1 MKPEAKQYQVLV
13 GGKTLTFETGR
24 LAAQAGGAVS
34 AQLDETV
41 VFAAA
46 TMSDE
51 PREGINFFPLTVNFE
66 ARMYAGGAIPG
77 GFFRREGRPGENA
90 TLISR
95 LIDRPIRPLFPKD
108 MLNAVQVILYSLSAD
123 GKQPLDVVGINA
135 ASAALA
141 ISDIPFE
148 GPIAGIRVGRIDG
161 EFVVNPTYQE
171 LEQSDLDLV
180 MAGSR
185 EAVLTVESSSKE
197 VSEETILGAIE
208 YGHLAIQ
215 PIIDLIEKMARE
227 VGKEKREYP
236 SFSTSEELV
245 AQVRERALNPI
256 NEILAKGYE
265 KVDLKEARSNLKD
278 SIVEEFA
285 AGDESLEGDVKEAFE
300 DVYKEAVRD
309 RILNDGLRPDG
320 RGYKDIRE
328 IWCEVN
334 TSPRAHGSGIFTRGQ
349 TQVMSLTTLGTPRD
363 AQMIDNLTPE
373 ETKRYM
379 HHYNF
384 PPFCVGEVRYLRGTS
399 RREVGHGVLAER
411 ALVPV
416 LPSEEEFPY
425 TMRVVSEVLSS
436 NGSSSMASVCG
447 STLSLMDTGV
457 PIKAPVAGVAMGLI
471 KEGDRYAIL
480 TDIQGLEDHLGNMD
494 FKVAG
499 TKKGI
504 TAIQM
509 DIKLKGLSS
518 EIMSEALEQAKAARL
533 HIMDE
538 MLKTI
543 QQPREDLK
551 NHVPRMQSIRI
562 PVDKIG
568 AVIGPGGKTIRDIQ
582 EQTGASID
590 VDDDGLVFIAS
601 DDGESARIAR
611 ERIEMLTATPEVGRI
626 YTGKV
631 VGVKNFGAFVEILPG
646 TDGLVH
652 ISQLETHHV
661 KSVEDVV
668 DYGDEIT
675 VMVTDITKDGKI
687 RLSRQAV
694 LEGWSLEEAREHDRK
709 A

>member
-1 MKPEAKQYQVLV
+1 MRPEAKQYQVLV
-13 GGKTLTFETGR
+13 GGKALTFETGK

-34 AQLDETV
+34 VQLDESV

-66 ARMYAGGAIPG
+66 ARMYAGGNIPG

-108 MLNAVQVILYSLSAD
+108 MLNAVQVILYSLSSD
-123 GKQPLDVVGINA
+123 GEQPLDVLGINA
-135 ASAALA
+135 ASASLA
-141 ISDIPFE
+141 ISDIPFA

-161 EFVVNPTYQE
+161 EFVANPTYQE
-171 LEQSDLDLV
+171 LEESDLDLV
-180 MAGSR
+180 MAASR
-185 EAVLTVESSSKE
+185 DAILTVESSSKE
-197 VSEETILGAIE
+197 VSEEAILGALE
-208 YGHLAIQ
+208 FGHLAIQ
-215 PIIDLIEKMARE
+215 PIIDLIERMARE
-227 VGKEKREYP
+227 IGKEKRDYP
-236 SFSTSEELV
+236 SFTISEELV
-245 AQVRERALNPI
+245 SRVRERSLNSI

-265 KVDLKEARSNLKD
+265 KMDLQEARSELKD
-278 SIVEEFA
+278 SVVEEFA
-285 AGDESLEGDVKEAFE
+285 ADDESLVGDVKEAFE

-309 RILNDGLRPDG
+309 RILNEGIRPDG
-320 RGYKDIRE
+320 RGAKDIRE
-328 IWCEVN
+328 IWCDVN

-349 TQVMSLTTLGTPRD
+349 TQVMSLTTLGTPRE
-363 AQMIDNLTPE
+363 AQMIDNLTPQ

-384 PPFCVGEVRYLRGTS
+384 PPFSVGEVRYLRGTS

-411 ALVPV
+411 ALIPV
-416 LPSEEEFPY
+416 LPTEEEFPY

-447 STLSLMDTGV
+447 STLALMDTGV

-471 KEGDRYAIL
+471 KEGERYAIL
-480 TDIQGLEDHLGNMD
+480 TDIQGLEDHIGNMD
-494 FKVAG
+494 FKIAG
-499 TKKGI
+499 TQKGV

-509 DIKLKGLSS
+509 DIKLKGLAS
-518 EIMSEALEQAKAARL
+518 EIMAEALEQAKAARL

-543 QQPREDLK
+543 QQPREELK
-551 NHVPRMQSIRI
+551 NHVPRMEAIRI

-590 VDDDGLVFIAS
+590 VDDDGLVYVAS
-601 DDGESARIAR
+601 ADGESARIAR

-652 ISQLETHHV
+652 ISQLESHHV

-668 DYGDEIT
+668 DRGDEIT
-675 VMVTDITKDGKI
+675 VMVTDITSDGKI